1 MYKDKSIEFIKVQ
14 TIFSLDSDRNKK
26 KFTNKELRK
35 LIVGRE
41 IAEEI

>member
-14 TIFSLDSDRNKK
+14 TIFSLDTK
-26 KFTNKELRK
+26 KFTIKELRK
-35 LIVGRE
+35 LVVGRE

>member
-26 KFTNKELRK
+26 IHKKELRK
-35 LIVGRE
+35 LVVGRE
-41 IAEEI
+41 TAEEI